1 MGLPGSVPGIP
12 QIGKGFLKILCRVI
26 AAGQILP
33 NFFQRIQQ
41 SVQCIQCTASVIQNV
56 CQIVQRLRDPSG
68 KFIDFVDVAVGPVRH
83 GIGQF
88 LGDVL
93 GVPDLAGEIAH
104 LGVDG
109 VGNAVSVVGGTV
121 HDILKRI
128 QLGQQLVEEILAEG
142 L

>member
-12 QIGKGFLKILCRVI
+12 QIGKGFLKILCRVV

-41 SVQCIQCTASVIQNV
+41 SVQRVQCTAGVIQNV
-56 CQIVQRLRDPSG
+56 RQIIQGLRDPG
-68 KFIDFVDVAVGPVRH
+68 RQFIDFVNVAVGPVRH

-93 GVPDLAGEIAH
+93 GVPDLTSEVIH
-104 LGVDG
+104 LGMDG
-109 VGNAVSVVGGTV
+109 IGNAVSVVGGTV

>member
-1 MGLPGSVPGIP
+1 MGLPGCVPGIP

-56 CQIVQRLRDPSG
+56 CQIVQRLRDPS
-68 KFIDFVDVAVGPVRH
+68 DF
-83 GIGQF
+83 
-88 LGDVL
+88 L